1 VSARDHHSD
10 YRAPAWYVAVDV
22 DGERFYIGSYVDGE
36 AARMVA
42 LEGGRMLRDLG
53 GVVCAVRRSVLQ
65 LRGERVVAPLYALDA
80 LNVAAGVSVRSCFR
94 SSPYRALAERLAV
107 GS

>member
-10 YRAPAWYVAVDV
+10 YRAQSWYVLVEV
-22 DGERFYIGSYVDGE
+22 DGERFYLGAYVDGE
-36 AARMVA
+36 AARLVA
-42 LEGGRMLRDLG
+42 LEGGRMLRG
-53 GVVCAVRRSVLQ
+53 VGVVCACRRSVLQ

-80 LNVAAGVSVRSCFR
+80 LNVAGGVSVRSCFR
-94 SSPYRALAERLAV
+94 VSPYRALAERLAV